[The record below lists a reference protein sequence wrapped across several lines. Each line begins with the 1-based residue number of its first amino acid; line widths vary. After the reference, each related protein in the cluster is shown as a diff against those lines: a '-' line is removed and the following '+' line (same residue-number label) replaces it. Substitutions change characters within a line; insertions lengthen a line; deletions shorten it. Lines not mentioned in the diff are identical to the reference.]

1 MSSHGSSLV
10 DPLYGSASPGNIG
23 NKTSSA
29 VSVHTG
35 EHLFKVFRHSRIKGI
50 NTCLTSKQFRVG
62 GHDWAIL
69 YYPNGFLSVNDGQFT
84 SVYLRLMNASERQVN
99 LSYTFCLQDPAAP
112 LTGEKNKY
120 GSTCKLSS
128 KRDKEG
134 VRKFVSKDDLAASG
148 CLKDD
153 CLVIKCYVE
162 VIDDQEEITV
172 PPSEM
177 SRDLRNLFE
186 RGFKTDLTIMVG
198 RFRSFEAHAC
208 ILAAR
213 SPVFH
218 AQLCGPMMESKE
230 NIIQIDGMSAKV
242 FEILLYYIYNDC
254 LPKFMDDATKDAT
267 NMAQHLLVAADR
279 YAIERLKLICESKLC
294 KTLAISSVGY
304 TLNLAEQYSCHDLK
318 ARCLKF
324 IGKNR
329 EKLRSVENA
338 GGFVQLKHNYPLLA
352 QDALGKLT
360 GKKKKKNQ
368 WSK

>member
-1 MSSHGSSLV
+1 MHAANKDKVKRLLEHAHKKNIKV
-10 DPLYGSASPGNIG
+10 LAPHINESA
-23 NKTSSA
+23 A
-29 VSVHTG
+29 DVSVIYSETTSEAQILLGLVFIDGIG
-35 EHLFKVFRHSRIKGI
+35 E
-50 NTCLTSKQFRVG
+50 RV
-62 GHDWAIL
+62 
-69 YYPNGFLSVNDGQFT
+69 
-84 SVYLRLMNASERQVN
+84 
-99 LSYTFCLQDPAAP
+99 AA
-112 LTGEKNKY
+112 E
-120 GSTCKLSS
+120 
-128 KRDKEG
+128 
-134 VRKFVSKDDLAASG
+134 
-148 CLKDD
+148 
-153 CLVIKCYVE
+153 
-162 VIDDQEEITV
+162 
-172 PPSEM
+172 
-177 SRDLRNLFE
+177 
-186 RGFKTDLTIMVG
+186 
-198 RFRSFEAHAC
+198 